1 MNKEKFNEA
10 LSYTLNH
17 PFEAMMGASL
27 YVVAMS
33 AGVSVFIYAASF
45 GYLLITSALPK

>member
-10 LSYTLNH
+10 LSYTLKH

-33 AGVSVFIYAASF
+33 AGVSVFIYAVNF
-45 GYLLITSALPK
+45 GYVLISSALPS

>member
-1 MNKEKFNEA
+1 MDKEKFNEA
-10 LSYTLNH
+10 LTYTLKH

-33 AGVSVFIYAASF
+33 AGVSVFIYAVNF
-45 GYLLITSALPK
+45 GYVLVTSALPS